1 MEDLGHNTQ
10 TTTGASDAGK
20 QSLSR
25 GSFASVGTSMNA
37 AIEPLMMPRKPRGS

>member
-25 GSFASVGTSMNA
+25 GEFRFGGYVHERRYRTAN
-37 AIEPLMMPRKPRGS
+37 